1 MKKLIIVFFFLILL
15 PLTIN
20 ASQDKETHEN
30 YVNSQNNDQA
40 KDGYGDRVQHEAG
53 EAAPNVIEPPD
64 WGGDEFESSFSG
76 TGEPSFGEDGDEGN
90 QGRF

>member
-1 MKKLIIVFFFLILL
+1 MKKLILVIFFLISL

-20 ASQDKETHEN
+20 ASQPEETHGN
-30 YVNSQNNDQA
+30 YVNGQNDDQA
-40 KDGYGDRVQHEAG
+40 KDGYGEHVQHEAG
-53 EAAPNVIEPPD
+53 EAAPNAIEPPN

-76 TGEPSFGEDGDEGN
+76 TGEPSFGEDGDEGS